1 MFIVF
6 YFLSVFDIWVFCI
19 YLEVKFMYVWCGR
32 VDYVVIFLG
41 INLMYVLFVNFF
53 IFMSIVFFCVELII
67 I

>member
-1 MFIVF
+1 MYVWVKRRGEVNSKMLILNIMFIVF

-41 INLMYVLFVNFF
+41 INLM
-53 IFMSIVFFCVELII
+53 
-67 I
+67 